1 MPTPYETIE
10 QYCTA
15 NRKGTCTR
23 DLAYSVY
30 CQQYETLA
38 KDPTLNAVAIN
49 TILLSNTSV
58 IAHVRS
64 AEDTLSKHVED
75 ELKTIKKELSTKSFG
90 MSIVSG
96 VVGNLVYS
104 LLLFLVFVLAKDQIA
119 SWLSSVSK
127 GAP

>member
-1 MPTPYETIE
+1 MPTPFEIIE
-10 QYCTA
+10 QYCTR
-15 NRKGTCTR
+15 NRKSTCTR

-30 CQQYETLA
+30 CLQYETLA
-38 KDPTLNAVAIN
+38 KDPTLTPAAIN
-49 TILLSNTSV
+49 TILLSDTSV

-75 ELKTIKKELSTKSFG
+75 ELKRLKKELGAKSFG

-104 LLLFLVFVLAKDQIA
+104 LLLVLVFVLAKDQIA
-119 SWLSSVSK
+119 SWLSSVSQ
-127 GAP
+127 GTP